1 MNALKKALG
10 ILWIL
15 AGPVIIIFLFMQASD
30 KIALAAEGIART
42 NTTLQ
47 WAIIILIFIPI
58 CTGLVIFGFYAWK
71 GEYEHLPTSSEELQ

>member
-1 MNALKKALG
+1 MNAIKKALG

-15 AGPVIIIFLFMQASD
+15 AGPVIIVFLFMQASD
-30 KIALAAEGIART
+30 KIAAAAEGIART

-58 CTGLVIFGFYAWK
+58 CTGLVIFGYYAWK
-71 GEYEHLPTSSEELQ
+71 GEYDHLPATSEEL

>member
-58 CTGLVIFGFYAWK
+58 CTGLVIFGYYAWK
-71 GEYEHLPTSSEELQ
+71 GEYEHLPTSSAELE